1 MQYNY
6 VFKNLLNKM
15 YRALIT
21 GMSSKPYTNSVVGS
35 TGTTTC
41 ICDSGITVILNEE
54 SRLNLITSKTI
65 SIRTYSIYWMDFH
78 LIIFII
84 NYVNSRKIVQ

>member
-1 MQYNY
+1 
-6 VFKNLLNKM
+6 M

-35 TGTTTC
+35 AGTPTC

-65 SIRTYSIYWMDFH
+65 SIRKYSIYRYWVD
-78 LIIFII
+78 L
-84 NYVNSRKIVQ
+84 